1 MKKLLFVCGSLV
13 FMSCEDGKE
22 GAEGVDGLNLLVSME
37 TEPAGTNCENGGT
50 KVSFGYDQNGDGIL
64 ASTEITSNTYV
75 CDGSNG
81 NDGNDGVA
89 NITTEIIELTG
100 NNTEYVEYSSGNSGY
115 LEYVSS
121 SPLITQDVLENGLVV
136 VEMSNSNNPY
146 VWYSLPIVLFS
157 GDDDGVEYIYTN
169 EYAYQEGIVGISWWC
184 SFDRT
189 AQEWINISSLWA
201 NYYKISIITP
211 TE

>member
-1 MKKLLFVCGSLV
+1 MKNLLFVFGLLV

-22 GAEGVDGLNLLVSME
+22 GVEGEDGLNLLVSME
-37 TEPAGTNCENGGT
+37 TEQAGTNCENGGT

-75 CDGSNG
+75 CNGSDGSN
-81 NDGNDGVA
+81 GNDGVA

-100 NNTEYVEYSSGNSGY
+100 NNTEYVGDNDNGYLLYSSN
-115 LEYVSS
+115 
-121 SPLITQDVLENGLVV
+121 SPLISDDVLENGLVV
-136 VEMSNSNNPY
+136 VEMSPSNDPY
-146 VWYSLPIVLFS
+146 VWYSLPIVMFD
-157 GDDDGVEYIYTN
+157 GDNLGVDYIYTN
-169 EYAYQEGIVGISWWC
+169 EFAYEEGSVGISWWC
-184 SFDRT
+184 SFDRS
-189 AQEWINISSLWA
+189 AQDWLGISSLWS

>member
-1 MKKLLFVCGSLV
+1 MKNLLFVFGLLV

-22 GAEGVDGLNLLVSME
+22 GVEGEDGLNLLVSME
-37 TEPAGTNCENGGT
+37 TEPSGTNCENGGT

-75 CDGSNG
+75 CNGSNG

-89 NITTEIIELTG
+89 NITTEIIELTE
-100 NNTEYVEYSSGNSGY
+100 NNTEYVGDNDNGYLLYSSN
-115 LEYVSS
+115 
-121 SPLITQDVLENGLVV
+121 SPLISDDVLENGLVV
-136 VEMSNSNNPY
+136 VEMSPSNDPY
-146 VWYSLPIVLFS
+146 VWYSLPIVMFD
-157 GDDDGVEYIYTN
+157 GDNLGVDYIYTN
-169 EYAYQEGIVGISWWC
+169 EFAYQEGSVGISWWC
-184 SFDRT
+184 SFDRS
-189 AQEWINISSLWA
+189 AQDWLGISSLWS

>member
-1 MKKLLFVCGSLV
+1 MKKLLFVFGLLV

-22 GAEGVDGLNLLVSME
+22 GVEGEDGLNLLVSME
-37 TEPAGTNCENGGT
+37 TEPSGTNCENGGT

-75 CDGSNG
+75 CNGSNG

-89 NITTEIIELTG
+89 NITTEIIELTE
-100 NNTEYVEYSSGNSGY
+100 NNTEYVGDNDNGYLLYSSN
-115 LEYVSS
+115 
-121 SPLITQDVLENGLVV
+121 SPLISDDVLENGLVV
-136 VEMSNSNNPY
+136 VEMSPSNDPY
-146 VWYSLPIVLFS
+146 VWYSLPIVMFD
-157 GDDDGVEYIYTN
+157 GDNLGVDYIYTN
-169 EYAYQEGIVGISWWC
+169 EFAYQEGSVGISWWC
-184 SFDRT
+184 SFDRS
-189 AQEWINISSLWA
+189 AQDWLGISSLWS